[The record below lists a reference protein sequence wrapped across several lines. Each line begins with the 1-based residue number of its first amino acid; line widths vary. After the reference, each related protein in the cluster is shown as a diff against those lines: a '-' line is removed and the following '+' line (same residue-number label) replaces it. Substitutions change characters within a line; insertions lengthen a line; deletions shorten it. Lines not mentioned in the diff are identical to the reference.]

1 VRILAFNASA
11 AKQAAQVRADL
22 ERSGKCIGPY
32 DLLLAGHA
40 LSLGLPI
47 ATNNTGEFSRVPGLQ
62 WEDWV
67 A

>member
-1 VRILAFNASA
+1 VRILSFHA
-11 AKQAAQVRADL
+11 AAARQAALVRADL
-22 ERSGKCIGPY
+22 ETTGKCIGPY

-62 WEDWV
+62 WEDWL